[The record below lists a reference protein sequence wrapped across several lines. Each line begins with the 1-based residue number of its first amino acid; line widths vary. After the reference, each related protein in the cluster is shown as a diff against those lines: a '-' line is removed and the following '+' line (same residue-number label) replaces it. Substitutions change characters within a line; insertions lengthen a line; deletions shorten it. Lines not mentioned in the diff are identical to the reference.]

1 MTTKKFGFDLDN
13 TLIDYSQS
21 TIEYC
26 KLNSL
31 PVYTTLK
38 DFRQFLKY
46 EQNDDENWQSAQAWL
61 YTEGLNYACLN
72 NGVNEFFKLLA
83 QNGFDVS
90 IISHKTSHTQEKHG
104 CQELHLRTLEWLS
117 SRIESKFFEIKE
129 NIYLEPTKHSK
140 IQRIRTLKIDYFVDD
155 LIEILTDENFPK
167 TTIRYLLSSEK
178 QYNLPHGIKSVSNFK
193 EISIELNLPI

>member
-1 MTTKKFGFDLDN
+1 MN
-13 TLIDYSQS
+13 YS
-21 TIEYC
+21 
-26 KLNSL
+26 
-31 PVYTTLK
+31 
-38 DFRQFLKY
+38 
-46 EQNDDENWQSAQAWL
+46 
-61 YTEGLNYACLN
+61 CLN

-140 IQRIRTLKIDYFVDD
+140 IQRIRDLKIDYFVDD

-178 QYNLPHGIKSVSNFK
+178 QYNLPQGIKSVSKFK
-193 EISIELNLPI
+193 EISIDLNLPIWKFQEN